1 MENIDK
7 EQISTYIELN
17 NISKNKNENIDIITY
32 FENFYNKNYN
42 IIKN

>member
-17 NISKNKNENIDIITY
+17 NISKNENIDIITY